1 VTESNPH
8 ISNKLK
14 LALQFIESKR
24 HLGIELVDM
33 DGRPTLHA
41 DPGMTPDQAERWQ
54 VMSEAVEQL
63 VACRSELNCL
73 LRDGKSQ
80 LPKRKGYGR

>member
-8 ISNKLK
+8 ISNKLT

-24 HLGIELVDM
+24 HLGLELVDM

-41 DPGMTPDQAERWQ
+41 DPGMTPYQSERWQ
-54 VMSEAVEQL
+54 AMNEALGQL
-63 VACRSELNCL
+63 VACRSELTYLVRRGNL
-73 LRDGKSQ
+73 Q
-80 LPKRKGYGR
+80 LPKHPGYGA